1 MNTQLQHRPHHP
13 APRPRVPLT
22 ITDPSVPDWST
33 EADIGIRHTPA
44 RDLPRA
50 AVASRAFAAAIL
62 EIMTG
67 RRADR
72 QLRSHCAP
80 VVFGGL
86 QTLTA
91 AMPEESGTLLRLH
104 VSEPS
109 DGVAEVSASFRR
121 DARVAALAFRLQG
134 VDGRWRLTELQ
145 VA

>member
-1 MNTQLQHRPHHP
+1 MTTQLQHRPRQ
-13 APRPRVPLT
+13 APTPLRPLT
-22 ITDPSVPDWST
+22 IADPDLPDWST
-33 EADIGIRHTPA
+33 EADIGIRHTRA

-50 AVASRAFAAAIL
+50 VVASRTFAAAIL

-72 QLRSHCAP
+72 QLRPHCAP

-91 AMPEESGTLLRLH
+91 AMPDEPGTVLRLH
-104 VSEPS
+104 VSEPA

-121 DARVAALAFRLQG
+121 DARVAALAFRIQG
-134 VDGRWRLTELQ
+134 IDGRWRLTDLQ
-145 VA
+145 VG